1 MNKNNIWDYTI
12 LTARFLLA
20 FIFLN
25 YGYGKLVGDQF
36 GITEAEM
43 ATQLKDISLFKLSW
57 YLFDQEPFKTFVGV
71 SQIICGILLLIN
83 RTALLGAFLFLPI
96 IFTIL
101 IIDLS
106 FMPPSLAEG
115 FAWRLGFYIFLDF
128 LILWHYKNKLRI
140 IWDAIWLGV
149 NTKYKFPIWAYALLP
164 VFAVLLEVIG
174 WIPKTI
180 TQFIISPT
188 ETIDGLKKIPDLIG
202 ELVKQF
208 SG

>member
-1 MNKNNIWDYTI
+1 MKKNKVWNYTI
-12 LTARFLLA
+12 LTARFLLT

-101 IIDLS
+101 TIDLS

-128 LILWHYKNKLRI
+128 LILWHYKDKLRI
-140 IWDAIWLGV
+140 IWDAVWLGV
-149 NTKYKFPIWAYALLP
+149 NTKNKFPVWAYALLP
-164 VFAVLLEVIG
+164 VFAVLLEAIG
-174 WIPKTI
+174 WIPKTV

-188 ETIDGLKKIPDLIG
+188 ETIDGLKKLPVLIG